1 MKLLFLVC
9 LFALVIP
16 YISANSA
23 KCECAGGCDKGCYC
37 SVEWAN
43 ICGCFCDGGVTE
55 PPPCNDVW
63 NDCSVYA
70 NFCNNTNYYKSM
82 CQNCKSTCNLCN
94 ETCS

>member
-23 KCECAGGCDKGCYC
+23 DCDCGGGCDPGCYC
-37 SVEWAN
+37 SPFFAGHCSCQ
-43 ICGCFCDGGVTE
+43 CGGGNTDA
-55 PPPCNDVW
+55 PPCNDVW

-70 NFCNNTNYYKSM
+70 NFCNNKNY
-82 CQNCKSTCNLCN
+82 CK
-94 ETCS
+94 